1 MNAHATATAADKQED
16 KGSITA
22 QELRLF
28 VERAERLHEEKKGI
42 DEDLKELYAEMR
54 GRGYTVKIVKQLI
67 GIRRKKKGEH
77 EEETMILETYMAALG
92 MI

>member
-1 MNAHATATAADKQED
+1 MATITADRPAADEE
-16 KGSITA
+16 KGSIAA

-28 VERAERLHEEKKGI
+28 VERAERLHEERKGL

-54 GRGYTVKIVKQLI
+54 GRGYIVKTVKQIMA
-67 GIRRKKKGEH
+67 IRRKAKGEH
-77 EEETMILETYMAALG
+77 QEEQMVLETYMAALG